1 VFHLLLSLIGDPVF
15 YYFCG
20 STKKF
25 NHTIAMVSPCF
36 KRNLF
41 PATASLT
48 LPGPRRILP
57 APKTSDVSNG

>member
-41 PATASLT
+41 PDTASLT
-48 LPGPRRILP
+48 LPRLRQILP
-57 APKTSDVSNG
+57 RHKMSDVSNG